1 MTVDE
6 KLISRLEKLAKL
18 DLTAAEKEK
27 LRKELEDIL
36 KMVDKLEELDTEG
49 VDPLIYVL
57 EEGNAWRRDKVQGQL
72 KKEATFR
79 NAPDTDGEY
88 FKVPKVIDIKK

>member
-18 DLTAAEKEK
+18 DLSSTEKDK
-27 LRKELEDIL
+27 LRKELDDIL
-36 KMVDKLEELDTEG
+36 KMVDKLEELDTDHIE
-49 VDPLIYVL
+49 PLIYVL
-57 EEGNAWRRDKVQGQL
+57 EEGNMWREDKVKGQL
-72 KKEATFR
+72 ERKASFK
-79 NAPDTDGEY
+79 NAPDADGQY

>member
-27 LRKELEDIL
+27 LRKELDDIL

-49 VDPLIYVL
+49 IDPLVYVL
-57 EEGNAWRRDKVQGQL
+57 QEDNVWRKDQVQGQIDR
-72 KKEATFR
+72 KAAFK
-79 NAPDTDGEY
+79 NAPDADGEY

>member
-18 DLTAAEKEK
+18 DLTTAEKEK
-27 LRKELEDIL
+27 LRKELGDIL
-36 KMVDKLEELDTEG
+36 QMVDKLEELDTKG

-57 EEGNAWRRDKVQGQL
+57 EEDNVWRKDQVQGQIAR
-72 KKEATFR
+72 KATFR
-79 NAPDTDGEY
+79 NAPDSDGEY
-88 FKVPKVIDIKK
+88 FRVPKVIDIKK

>member
-18 DLTAAEKEK
+18 DLTTSEKEK
-27 LRKELEDIL
+27 LRKELDDIL
-36 KMVDKLEELDTEG
+36 KMVDKLEELDTDG

-57 EEGNAWRRDKVQGQL
+57 EENNVWRKDRVQGQI
-72 KKEATFR
+72 KREETFK
-79 NAPDTDGEY
+79 NAPDSDGEH

>member
-18 DLTAAEKEK
+18 DLTAEEKEK
-27 LRKELEDIL
+27 LRKELDDIL
-36 KMVDKLEELDTEG
+36 KMVDKLDELDTSG
-49 VDPLIYVL
+49 IDPLIYVL
-57 EEGNAWRRDKVQGQL
+57 EEGNAWREDKLRGQL
-72 KKEATFR
+72 KRENTFK
-79 NAPDTDGEY
+79 NAPDSDGQY

>member
-18 DLTAAEKEK
+18 DLTPAEKEK
-27 LRKELEDIL
+27 LRKELDDIL

-57 EEGNAWRRDKVQGQL
+57 EENNVWRKDQVQGQIDR
-72 KKEATFR
+72 KASFK
-79 NAPDTDGEY
+79 NAPDADGQY